1 MMVRLAFAS
10 EDDSG
15 LDSRIS
21 SHFGRCP
28 YYTFVDV
35 ECGKVMNVEVK
46 ANPYFNT
53 HMPGAIPQ
61 FIAGEGAKVVFAGG
75 MGPRAVE
82 WFNRLGIQPITGVSG
97 RVRDILDDYL
107 SGRLRRTET

>member
-35 ECGKVMNVEVK
+35 EGRKVMNVEVK
-46 ANPYFNT
+46 ANPYFDA

-61 FIAGEGAKVVFAGG
+61 FIASEGAKVVFAGG

-82 WFNRLGIQPITGVSG
+82 KFNGLDIQPIGEV
-97 RVRDILDDYL
+97 D
-107 SGRLRRTET
+107 

>member
-21 SHFGRCP
+21 DHFGRCP

-35 ECGKVMNVEVK
+35 EDGKVMNVEVK

-107 SGRLRRTET
+107 AGRLGRTI